1 MLCCAVLCCAL
12 PRPPVRESARSGR
25 HWLHWLQNYG
35 VWVLANLAAD
45 EENRLLIV
53 TALNGESL
61 G

>member
-1 MLCCAVLCCAL
+1 MLCSAPSVGRAVSEERAT
-12 PRPPVRESARSGR
+12 
-25 HWLHWLQNYG
+25 WLQWLQNYG

-53 TALNGESL
+53 TALNSESL